1 MTNKEK
7 RKDKKKKKIS
17 YDTFSIQPYLTI
29 DYFRTE
35 HKNLLFSLRSKR
47 YNAKIYLKKL
57 NRGNMK
63 CRFNCES

>member
-7 RKDKKKKKIS
+7 RKDKKKKKLS

-35 HKNLLFSLRSKR
+35 HKNLLFSRRSKC
-47 YNAKIYLKKL
+47 YNAKINLKK
-57 NRGNMK
+57 
-63 CRFNCES
+63 S